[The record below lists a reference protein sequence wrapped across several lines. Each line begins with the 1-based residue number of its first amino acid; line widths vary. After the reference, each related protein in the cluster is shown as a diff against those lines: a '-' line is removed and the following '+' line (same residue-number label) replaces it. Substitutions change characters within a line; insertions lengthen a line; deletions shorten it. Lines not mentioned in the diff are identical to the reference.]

1 MKVIYE
7 LGNTIPSQ
15 IFAVTCLE
23 LILKSSEIETNLDL
37 LIDIVDNFTVRLVF
51 SWKHAF
57 ILFEECQLASLSS
70 FSLSSTSTGGLFRF
84 KTFRCAASKSLHAL
98 IHSI

>member
-1 MKVIYE
+1 MFYPVLYE
-7 LGNTIPSQ
+7 SNTIPSQ

-70 FSLSSTSTGGLFRF
+70 PFHCTPHQLEDYSDSRPLGVLPQRA
-84 KTFRCAASKSLHAL
+84 CML
-98 IHSI
+98 